1 MRRLRA
7 ALATL
12 IIGALL
18 CPALATA
25 QKTKKNKKDEE
36 PVTQTLPVLPDP
48 PAAVVAETR
57 RLGFLVAPLTTKGL
71 LSQQVRDGIHT
82 LWHLAGAAPIVK
94 LRAFVAGTGDL
105 RRVQTLVSEMFTEK
119 HLALPVLSVVQV
131 GALPLAG
138 AQVQLEAVT
147 TEPRKLVN
155 PNGLAFISGQDAT
168 FHTPVTRM
176 LPLVDTSIGHLQLAL
191 KAAGADPLRISCFL
205 TSLEDVDLV
214 RAAINTSFPGVPASF
229 VQTQRAPQF
238 GASECE
244 AIGRLRNPTQEPFR
258 RLNPEGLRQS
268 PAYSQIAVVG
278 AQRLVLAGAQ
288 IAFRYE
294 EADARRAFT
303 LLDKALAPLGS
314 SLKNAA
320 MLNTYP
326 LSPLLAELVRK
337 VRFDYLDPKRPP
349 ASTLLPFEGLP
360 GMDAAFSLEVVTLL
374 TADNP

>member
-12 IIGALL
+12 ILGALL
-18 CPALATA
+18 CPAPATA
-25 QKTKKNKKDEE
+25 QHKKKNKKDEE

-48 PAAVVAETR
+48 PAAVVVETR
-57 RLGFLVAPLTTKGL
+57 RLGFLVAPLTTRGL

-82 LWHLAGAAPIVK
+82 LWRLAGNAPLVK

-119 HLALPVLSVVQV
+119 HLTLPVLSVVQV

-138 AQVQLEAVT
+138 AQVQLEAVFS
-147 TEPRKLVN
+147 EPRKPVN
-155 PNGLAFISGQDAT
+155 PHGLAFISGQDASSDT
-168 FHTPVTRM
+168 TVTRM
-176 LPLVDTSIGHLQLAL
+176 LPLADTSIQHLQLAL
-191 KAAGADPLRISCFL
+191 KTAGADALRISCFL
-205 TSLEDVDLV
+205 TSLEDIDLV
-214 RAAINTSFPGVPASF
+214 RAAFSTAFPGAPASF
-229 VQTQRAPQF
+229 VQTQRAPERSV
-238 GASECE
+238 SECE
-244 AIGRLRNPTQEPFR
+244 AVARLHHPTPEPLR

-268 PAYSQIAVVG
+268 PAYSQIAVIG
-278 AQRLVLAGAQ
+278 AERIVLAGAQ

-314 SLKNAA
+314 SLKHAA

-326 LSPLLAELVRK
+326 LSPLLAGLVRK

-360 GMDAAFSLEVVTLL
+360 GMDAAFSLEVITLL
-374 TADNP
+374 AADHP